1 MYQQILYICIV
12 MSLNQR
18 DYVFDPTATA
28 EDDKVAAVVEL
39 TSRKWTRPI
48 IEHLLADGPLR
59 YSEFAA
65 GIDGISDK
73 VLSDSLQDL
82 EAYGL
87 ISREVIETRP
97 VKMQYSLTETGA
109 ALESVIE
116 AVGEWTELYAERV
129 ENVLIGEE

>member
-1 MYQQILYICIV
+1 MYQQILYRRIA

-59 YSEFAA
+59 YSELAA

-97 VKMQYSLTETGA
+97 VKVQYSLTETGA

-129 ENVLIGEE
+129 ENVPVGEE

>member
-1 MYQQILYICIV
+1 

-59 YSEFAA
+59 YSELAA

-97 VKMQYSLTETGA
+97 VKVQYSLTETGA

-129 ENVLIGEE
+129 ENVPVGEE

>member
-1 MYQQILYICIV
+1 MYQQILYRCIA

-59 YSEFAA
+59 YSELAA

-97 VKMQYSLTETGA
+97 VKVQYSLTETGA

-129 ENVLIGEE
+129 ENVPVGEE